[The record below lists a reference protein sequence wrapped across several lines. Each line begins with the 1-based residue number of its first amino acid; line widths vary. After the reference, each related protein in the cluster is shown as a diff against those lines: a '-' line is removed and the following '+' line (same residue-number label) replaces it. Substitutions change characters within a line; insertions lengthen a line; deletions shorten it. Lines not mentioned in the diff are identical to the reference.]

1 MAAVA
6 GAVALST
13 GPPRELVSDV
23 VRVLLADD
31 HPTLVEGLRRVID
44 ANDDLRVVA
53 AANDADAA
61 VGAALEHGPD
71 VIVLDISV
79 PGGGLQALRRLR
91 AAAPNAKVVMLTLHT
106 EGSCVQEAVRLG
118 AWAHVPKRGAE
129 RDLLD
134 AIRAAA
140 RGEAYLA
147 PGAARMLLVEG
158 RTDRPVELSMRE
170 REVFSFTA
178 RGLTNREIGE
188 RLKISAKTV
197 DTYRA
202 RAMTKLGLH
211 HRAEVVSFALGHGL
225 MDPG

>member
-1 MAAVA
+1 M
-6 GAVALST
+6 T
-13 GPPRELVSDV
+13 V

-31 HPTLVEGLRRVID
+31 HPILVESLRRLID
-44 ANDDLRVVA
+44 ENSDLRVVA
-53 AANDADAA
+53 TANDGDAA

-71 VIVLDISV
+71 VIVLDTSV

-91 AAAPNAKVVMLTLHT
+91 AAAPDAKVVMLAMHT
-106 EGSCVQEAVRLG
+106 EDSYVQEAIRLG
-118 AWAHVPKRGAE
+118 AWAHVPKRGTE

-147 PGAARMLLVEG
+147 PGAARRLLAEA
-158 RTDRPVELSMRE
+158 RTVPPVELSARE
-170 REVFSFTA
+170 REVLSLTA

-188 RLKISAKTV
+188 RLKISVKTV

-202 RAMTKLGLH
+202 RAMSKLDLH
-211 HRAEVVSFALGHGL
+211 RRAEVVSFALGHGL
-225 MDPG
+225 MDVG